1 MIAMKTI
8 TIGGPKGGCG
18 KTTTTLLLTVHAC
31 MLDQRVALIDMN
43 ADQGNIAQ
51 WAAARGDMFGPDIIE
66 VENLAD
72 DVQALAHD
80 GKHDLLI
87 IDTPP
92 VIDEAA
98 IVEAAVA
105 VCDAVVVPVR
115 PSILDIGAMP
125 AMAEICTEQRKP
137 FAFLL
142 CDVTTSW
149 TAINAKSVAALTN
162 IGPVMAARISHRMQY
177 VNALTIGRTGPE
189 IDKDLVHEVTA
200 LWSEVSRLAGIKVS
214 TPTDIKASPVAARKG
229 RRHA

>member
-1 MIAMKTI
+1 MKTI

-18 KTTTTLLLTVHAC
+18 KTTTTLLLAVHAC
-31 MLDQRVALIDMN
+31 KAQQKVALFDMN

-51 WAAARGDMFGPDIIE
+51 WAAARAELFGPDIID
-66 VENLAD
+66 VESLAE

-80 GKHDLLI
+80 GKHDLLL

-105 VCDAVVVPVR
+105 VCDAVVIPVR

-125 AMAEICTEQRKP
+125 AMAEICADHRKP

-142 CDVTTSW
+142 CDVTTNW
-149 TAINAKSVAALTN
+149 TALNNRSVAALME
-162 IGPVMAARISHRMQY
+162 IGPVMGARISHRMQY

-189 IDKDLVHEVTA
+189 VEKDLEHEVAA
-200 LWSEVSRLAGIKVS
+200 LWSEVTRLAGIKVA
-214 TPTDIKASPVAARKG
+214 PAVAKRG
-229 RRHA
+229 RRHG

>member
-1 MIAMKTI
+1 MKTI

-18 KTTTTLLLTVHAC
+18 KTTTTLLLAVHAC
-31 MLDQRVALIDMN
+31 RAEQRVALFDMN

-51 WAAARGDMFGPDIIE
+51 WAAARGDLFGPAIIE
-66 VENLAD
+66 VENLTK
-72 DVQALAHD
+72 DVQVLAD
-80 GKHDLLI
+80 GGDYDLLL

-105 VCDAVVVPVR
+105 VCDAVVIPVR

-125 AMAEICTEQRKP
+125 AMAEICTEHRKP

-142 CDVTTSW
+142 CDVTTNW
-149 TAINAKSVAALTN
+149 TALNARSVASLTE

-189 IDKDLVHEVTA
+189 IDKELEHEVAA
-200 LWSEVSRLAGIKVS
+200 LWSEVSRLAGIKATAVS
-214 TPTDIKASPVAARKG
+214 TSAKKG
-229 RRHA
+229 RRHG

>member
-1 MIAMKTI
+1 MKTI

-18 KTTTTLLLTVHAC
+18 KTTTTLLLAVHAC
-31 MLDQRVALIDMN
+31 KAEQRVALFDMN

-51 WAAARGDMFGPDIIE
+51 WSAARADLFGPDIIE
-66 VENLAD
+66 VENLAE
-72 DVQALAHD
+72 DVQILAQD
-80 GKHDLLI
+80 GKHDLLV

-105 VCDAVVVPVR
+105 ICDAVVIPVR

-125 AMAEICTEQRKP
+125 AMAEICAEHRKP

-149 TAINAKSVAALTN
+149 TALNARSVAALTE

-189 IDKDLVHEVTA
+189 IDKDLEHEVAA
-200 LWSEVSRLAGIKVS
+200 LWSEISRLAGIKAAAG
-214 TPTDIKASPVAARKG
+214 PTGAKKG